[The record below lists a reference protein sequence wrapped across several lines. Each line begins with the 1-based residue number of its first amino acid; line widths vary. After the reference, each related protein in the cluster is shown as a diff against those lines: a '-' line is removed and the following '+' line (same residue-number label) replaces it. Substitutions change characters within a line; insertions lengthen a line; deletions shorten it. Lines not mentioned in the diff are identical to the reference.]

1 MEKKLYIRL
10 EVMEGEREH
19 THHCLHEVDRE
30 VDNETAAREYA
41 SDFWGEPLDDEPDE
55 NGWFMQHCGEIAVRY
70 TAVREL
76 MEWEYHFLQEL
87 FYGG

>member
-1 MEKKLYIRL
+1 MQKKLYIRL

-19 THHCLHEVDRE
+19 THHCLHQVDADI
-30 VDNETAAREYA
+30 DNETAAHEYA

-55 NGWFMQHCGEIAVRY
+55 NGWFMQQGGEIAVRW

-76 MEWEYHFLQEL
+76 TEQEYKFLNEI
-87 FYGG
+87 FYRE